1 VGVRPSRRCTPS
13 RNSSADRSEPL
24 RRLGKVVSH
33 APVEVERLMRL
44 LSRGAVAVERMAVSV
59 ASLWSRFRILASERA
74 MEAVFRCSCV
84 QRGVPL
90 MRESVR
96 RLVISVE
103 AEY

>member
-1 VGVRPSRRCTPS
+1 MGVRPSRRRTPS
-13 RNSSADRSEPL
+13 RNSSANRSEPL

-44 LSRGAVAVERMAVSV
+44 LSRGVAVERMAVSV